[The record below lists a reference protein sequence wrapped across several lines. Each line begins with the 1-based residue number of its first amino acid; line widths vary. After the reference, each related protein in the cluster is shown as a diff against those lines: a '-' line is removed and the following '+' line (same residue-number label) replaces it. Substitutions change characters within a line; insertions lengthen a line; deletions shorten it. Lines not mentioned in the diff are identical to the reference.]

1 MLSSRASVSEPVF
14 VAAMERGLLPHV
26 RADDQTSGS
35 ACPLVVWFSVLGCL
49 NDREGVFLDPR

>member
-1 MLSSRASVSEPVF
+1 
-14 VAAMERGLLPHV
+14 MERGLLPHV